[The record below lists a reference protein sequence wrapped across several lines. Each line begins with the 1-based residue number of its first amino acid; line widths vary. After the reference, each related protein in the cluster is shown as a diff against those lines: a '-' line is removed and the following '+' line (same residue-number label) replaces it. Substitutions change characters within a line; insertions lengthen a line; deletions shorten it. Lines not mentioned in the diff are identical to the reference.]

1 MPIFA
6 FFVLFFFL
14 ELFLMVMT
22 AVEHG
27 WGWGVFGFEVATAIL
42 GVALIRHNQEVTI
55 RSLFRQAAGRVRPDF
70 SLALFRSAR
79 VTVGGILLILPGF
92 ITDGLGAAL
101 LVLPG
106 LHSFLLKLLKAPA
119 PPRRPPDPP
128 EPSGPSSSSRSG
140 RVIEGEIEPPRNDS
154 ENR

>member
-27 WGWGVFGFEVATAIL
+27 WGWGVFWFEVATAIL
-42 GVALIRHNQEVTI
+42 GVTLIRYNQEVTMQ
-55 RSLFRQAAGRVRPDF
+55 SLFQQATGRVRPDF

-92 ITDGLGAAL
+92 ITDGFGAVL
-101 LVLPG
+101 LILPG
-106 LHSFLLKLLKAPA
+106 LHSFLLRLLKAPT
-119 PPRRPPDPP
+119 PPRQPPNPP
-128 EPSGPSSSSRSG
+128 KSSEPSNSSQPG
-140 RVIEGEIEPPRNDS
+140 RIIEGEVEPPRNDS
-154 ENR
+154 KNR

>member
-22 AVEHG
+22 AVEYG
-27 WGWGVFGFEVATAIL
+27 WGFGVFGFEVATAIL
-42 GVALIRHNQEVTI
+42 GVVLIRRNQELTM
-55 RSLFRQAAGRVRPDF
+55 RSLFQKTAGPARADF

-79 VTVGGILLILPGF
+79 VTVGGLLLILPGF
-92 ITDGLGAAL
+92 ITDSLGAAL

-106 LHSFLLKLLKAPA
+106 LHAFLIGLLKAPGS
-119 PPRRPPDPP
+119 PRRPPEPP
-128 EPSGPSSSSRSG
+128 EPPDPRRPG
-140 RVIEGEIEPPRNDS
+140 RIIEGEVEPPRKNP

>member
-27 WGWGVFGFEVATAIL
+27 WGWGVFWFEVATATL
-42 GVALIRHNQEVTI
+42 GVALIRHNQEVTM
-55 RSLFRQAAGRVRPDF
+55 RSLFRQAGERGRPDF

-92 ITDGLGAAL
+92 ITDGFGAAL

-106 LHSFLLKLLKAPA
+106 LHTFLLRLLKAPA
-119 PPRRPPDPP
+119 PPRQPP
-128 EPSGPSSSSRSG
+128 ESSGSNESG
-140 RVIEGEIEPPRNDS
+140 RIIEGKVETPRKDS
-154 ENR
+154 ENRTN

>member
-27 WGWGVFGFEVATAIL
+27 WGWGVFWFEVATAIL
-42 GVALIRHNQEVTI
+42 GVALIRHNQEVTM
-55 RSLFRQAAGRVRPDF
+55 RSLFRQAGERGRPDF

-92 ITDGLGAAL
+92 ITDGFGAAL
-101 LVLPG
+101 LVLPE
-106 LHSFLLKLLKAPA
+106 LHTFLLRLLKAPA
-119 PPRRPPDPP
+119 PPRQPP
-128 EPSGPSSSSRSG
+128 EPSGSNESG
-140 RVIEGEIEPPRNDS
+140 RIIEGKVETPRKDS
-154 ENR
+154 ENRTN

>member
-27 WGWGVFGFEVATAIL
+27 WGWGVFWFEVATAIL
-42 GVALIRHNQEVTI
+42 GVALIRHNQEVTM
-55 RSLFRQAAGRVRPDF
+55 RSLFRQAGGRGRPDF

-92 ITDGLGAAL
+92 ITDGFGAAL

-106 LHSFLLKLLKAPA
+106 LHTFLLRLLKAPA
-119 PPRRPPDPP
+119 PPRQPP
-128 EPSGPSSSSRSG
+128 EPSGPNKSG
-140 RVIEGEIEPPRNDS
+140 RIIEGKVEPPRKDS
-154 ENR
+154 ENRTN

>member
-27 WGWGVFGFEVATAIL
+27 WGWGVFWFEVATAIL
-42 GVALIRHNQEVTI
+42 GVALIRHNQEVTM
-55 RSLFRQAAGRVRPDF
+55 RSLFRQAGERGRPDF

-92 ITDGLGAAL
+92 ITDGFGAAL

-106 LHSFLLKLLKAPA
+106 LHTFLLRLLKAPA
-119 PPRRPPDPP
+119 PPRQPP
-128 EPSGPSSSSRSG
+128 ESSGSNESG
-140 RVIEGEIEPPRNDS
+140 RIIEGKVETPRKDS
-154 ENR
+154 ENRTN